1 MGLWTFCDL
10 SNCVTL
16 NVRVKKIQ
24 SELGTQILADF
35 EEVLS
40 VKGIKVCLLTFQ

>member
-16 NVRVKKIQ
+16 NFRVKKIQ

-40 VKGIKVCLLTFQ
+40 VKGIKVCILTF